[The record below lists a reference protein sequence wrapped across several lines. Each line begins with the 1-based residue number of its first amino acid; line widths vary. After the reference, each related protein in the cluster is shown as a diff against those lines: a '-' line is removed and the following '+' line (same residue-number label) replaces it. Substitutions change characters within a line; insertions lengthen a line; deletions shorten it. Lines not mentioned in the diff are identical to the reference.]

1 MKKSIK
7 ELKSQQEDSVRF
19 GIIDIL
25 QIIGGLIFLNAFLS
39 WWFTSTSTWGY
50 KGKWVDPGY
59 LKLRVTN
66 NYVNLTI
73 DELSLYNGSD
83 PKLPVYIGIN
93 GKVFDVSRSRGV
105 YGPKGTYGFFSGKDA
120 ARAFVTGCFSKEDEF
135 TYDLRGLDPDE
146 AMHDIE
152 GWQTFFESSS
162 KYWYVGIVQHEEL
175 SGEPPAA
182 CEHVKFPTYY
192 NH

>member
-1 MKKSIK
+1 MKKSTK
-7 ELKSQQEDSVRF
+7 ELKSQQEDSVKF
-19 GIIDIL
+19 GIIDVL

-83 PKLPVYIGIN
+83 SKLPVYIGIN
-93 GKVFDVSRSRGV
+93 GKVYDVSRSRGT

-152 GWQTFFESSS
+152 GWQTFLNLVRNIGM
-162 KYWYVGIVQHEEL
+162 WV
-175 SGEPPAA
+175 
-182 CEHVKFPTYY
+182 
-192 NH
+192 

>member
-1 MKKSIK
+1 MKKPVK
-7 ELKSQQEDSVRF
+7 EPKSQKEDSVKF
-19 GIIDIL
+19 SIIDIL
-25 QIIGGLIFLNAFLS
+25 QIVGGLIFLNAFLS

-50 KGKWVDPGY
+50 KGKWIDPGY
-59 LKLRVTN
+59 LKLRATN

-83 PKLPVYIGIN
+83 PNLSVYIGIN
-93 GKVFDVSRSRGV
+93 GKVYDVSRSRAL

-135 TYDLRGLDPDE
+135 TYDLRGLDSDE
-146 AMHDIE
+146 ALHDIK
-152 GWQTFFESSS
+152 GWQKFFETSP
-162 KYWYVGIVQHEEL
+162 KYWYVGTVQHEEFV
-175 SGEPPAA
+175 GEPPAP
-182 CEHVKFPTYY
+182 CDHVKFPSYY

>member
-1 MKKSIK
+1 MKKSTRG
-7 ELKSQQEDSVRF
+7 LKSQQHDNVKF

-50 KGKWVDPGY
+50 KGKWIDSEY
-59 LKLRVTN
+59 LKLRITN

-93 GKVFDVSRSRGV
+93 GKVYDVSRSRGV
-105 YGPKGTYGFFSGKDA
+105 YGPEGTYGFFSGKDA
-120 ARAFVTGCFSKEDEF
+120 ARAFVTGCFSKQDEF

-152 GWQTFFESSS
+152 SWQRFFETNS
-162 KYWYVGIVQHEEL
+162 KYWYVGIVQHEDL
-175 SGEPPAA
+175 VGEPPSP
-182 CEHVKFPTYY
+182 CDHMKFPTYY